1 MTNRIAKDE
10 MALLMPNSLGHYFK
24 DDLSDMPAAEA
35 GTSWFARAVRWLVE
49 LPQRQAVMAELS
61 ALSDHELA
69 DIGLT
74 RGELTNVFD
83 AQYADVRNSERGI
96 NRIQTGR
103 AFI

>member
-24 DDLSDMPAAEA
+24 DDPSDMPATEDRP
-35 GTSWFARAVRWLVE
+35 SLFARAVRWLVE
-49 LPQRQAVMAELS
+49 LPRRHAVMAELS

-69 DIGLT
+69 DIGLS
-74 RGELTNVFD
+74 RSDLTNVFD
-83 AQYADVRNSERGI
+83 EKFATARNAERGF
-96 NRIQTGR
+96 NRVQTGR